1 MLTTTPATD
10 TRQDAAA
17 NATTVSVVIVTRN
30 TCAFTCAAV
39 QSVIESRDD
48 CTKEIV
54 VVDNGSTDDTSTVLP
69 GKFPAV
75 RYLRSEKNLGFAGAN
90 NLGARGAKGEF
101 LLLLNSDARLQP
113 DSLRLA
119 VEWMKEHPDCGIAGA
134 QLLNPDGS
142 RQNSIANFPT
152 LATELLNKPLLR
164 RLFPRRYPGKE
175 QGLTEPLAVESVVG
189 AFMLIRSETW
199 RALGGLDER
208 YFFFFEETD
217 FCLHALRRGWK
228 TQHLPQ
234 VLVWHEQGR
243 STRDLNAPARIEYW
257 RSRYIYFRKN
267 HNRIVQWALAAGLGL
282 RLAVD
287 WLSSWL
293 GMVFS
298 RGAGWRERC
307 RVQTAL
313 FKWHLRGRPV
323 EMGLPK

>member
-1 MLTTTPATD
+1 MLTPTPATD

-17 NATTVSVVIVTRN
+17 NATTVTVVIVTRN

-48 CTKEIV
+48 CTKEIA
-54 VVDNGSTDDTSTVLP
+54 VVDNGSTDDTPTVLP
-69 GKFPAV
+69 GKFPQV

-90 NLGARGAKGEF
+90 NLGAREAKGEF

-119 VEWMKEHPDCGIAGA
+119 VEWMKEHSDCGIAGA

-243 STRDLNAPARIEYW
+243 STRDLTAPARIEYW

-298 RGAGWRERC
+298 RGTGWRERC

>member
-1 MLTTTPATD
+1 MLNTTPPTD
-10 TRQDAAA
+10 TKQNATAKDAA
-17 NATTVSVVIVTRN
+17 VSIIIVTRN

-39 QSVIESRDD
+39 RSAIESRDN
-48 CTKEIV
+48 CAKEII
-54 VVDNGSTDDTSTVLP
+54 VVDNGSTDGTSTVLLRE
-69 GKFPAV
+69 FPSV
-75 RYLRSEKNLGFAGAN
+75 LYRRSEKNLGFAGAN
-90 NLGARGAKGEF
+90 NLGAREAKGEF

-119 VEWMKEHPDCGIAGA
+119 VEWMKEHPDCGVAGA

-164 RLFPRRYPGKE
+164 RLFPRRFPGKE
-175 QGLTEPLAVESVVG
+175 QGLTEPLVVESVVG
-189 AFMLIRSETW
+189 AFMLIRAETW

-217 FCLHALRRGWK
+217 FCLQARRRGWK

-243 STRDLNAPARIEYW
+243 STRDHSVPARIEYW

-267 HNRIVQWALAAGLGL
+267 HNRMVRWTLAAGLGL

-298 RGAGWRERC
+298 RGTGWRERC

-313 FKWHLRGRPV
+313 FKWHLRGCPV